1 METDLGH
8 YHGVVPQDRPAR
20 YAELARDWQALMEP
34 SRGWLSN
41 AANFC
46 ALIHHGLGLWW
57 TGFYLVDR
65 TEDFLKLGPFQGQV
79 ACTGIPKGRG
89 VCGKAWVEA
98 APVLVGDVRLFEDH
112 IACSSLSRSE
122 LVLPLW
128 YGKETVGVLDMDS
141 TEPDYF
147 NTDDIV
153 ALQPLLDM
161 LQSCWEGI

>member
-1 METDLGH
+1 
-8 YHGVVPQDRPAR
+8 
-20 YAELARDWQALMEP
+20 
-34 SRGWLSN
+34 
-41 AANFC
+41 
-46 ALIHHGLGLWW
+46 
-57 TGFYLVDR
+57 
-65 TEDFLKLGPFQGQV
+65 
-79 ACTGIPKGRG
+79 
-89 VCGKAWVEA
+89 VEA

-141 TEPDYF
+141 IEPDYF

-153 ALQPLLDM
+153 ALQPLLDK